1 MIFQTCCTISQ
12 LVKKTSLPSTPD
24 LFAAE
29 ARHAA
34 PENGGYPVELSRCIQ
49 YKYVIC
55 IQYVNKH
62 MYEMYMYIMFMLCNW
77 ILYIYIIHIY
87 LYIIYQRVKHVYK
100 HLVIYSIQCM
110 YIYIYIGSRLG
121 VPRSFQ
127 EPSVLSLYYKR
138 RYCIEMGGWGGG
150 GRVITS
156 CGVRCIESCGN
167 LEDVASLKMLLRCKY
182 CIVVV
187 YRRGVG
193 GCNNVMWS
201 ALDSDLWKP

>member
-1 MIFQTCCTISQ
+1 MINMIIFTKHINYSILKTDFEHYFHYLPIKKVIFQTCCTISQ

-62 MYEMYMYIMFMLCNW
+62 VYEMYMYIMFMLCNW

-110 YIYIYIGSRLG
+110 YIYIYRLKAGGSPELPG
-121 VPRSFQ
+121 T
-127 EPSVLSLYYKR
+127 LSLEPILQTSLLYR
-138 RYCIEMGGWGGG
+138 DGGWG
-150 GRVITS
+150 
-156 CGVRCIESCGN
+156 
-167 LEDVASLKMLLRCKY
+167 
-182 CIVVV
+182 
-187 YRRGVG
+187 VG
-193 GCNNVMWS
+193 GV
-201 ALDSDLWKP
+201 